1 MMEKKFLWVALGILA
16 VVIIAVG
23 IAGYVNRQNVAFD
36 GSVISPAIE
45 APGITLTG
53 STGETVRLSDYRGKV
68 VLVFFGYTSC
78 PDECPATLAILRQV
92 RADLGAE
99 AAEVQVL
106 LVTTDPAQDTP
117 EQLANYLSAFDPAFI
132 GLTGSGS
139 DLEAVYRDYGVTVM
153 EGGETHST
161 RVYVIDRDGKL
172 GLTLPYGMTPDEI
185 LHDLRLLLGSG

>member
-1 MMEKKFLWVALGILA
+1 MEKKFLWVALGILA